1 MIKPGVCPICQKRR
15 PERYCPAK
23 GETICAVCCGT
34 EREVTLDCPA
44 DCSYLIAA
52 HRYEGEHQKPLAQ
65 SEVPFPAIEFSSKL
79 IYEHEPVMSRLGYA
93 ILRFAAERRELTDLH
108 ILTAVSALAETY
120 RTLSSGIYYE
130 NPPADSI
137 ANGLYVALANCAQD
151 SKKQESERPGATAL
165 KDVEIFY
172 LLVFLARMV
181 RVRTNGR
188 PRARIFL
195 GFLGTQFPS
204 AEEIAPEPSRI
215 ILP

>member
-1 MIKPGVCPICQKRR
+1 MTERGVCPICEKRR

-23 GETICAVCCGT
+23 GETICPICCGT

-52 HRYEGEHQKPLAQ
+52 HRYEAAHQKPLAQ
-65 SEVPFPAIEFSSKL
+65 TQVPFPAVEFPSRV
-79 IYEHEPVMSRLGYA
+79 IYEHEPVMSRFGYA
-93 ILRFAAERRELTDLH
+93 ILKFAAERRELTDQH

-130 NPPADSI
+130 KPPAESF
-137 ANGLYVALANCAQD
+137 ANALYLALANSAQEA
-151 SKKQESERPGATAL
+151 KKQESERPGFTAL

-181 RVRTNGR
+181 RLRTNGR
-188 PRARIFL
+188 HRARIFL
-195 GFLGTQFPS
+195 RFLATQFPA
-204 AEEIAPEPSRI
+204 AETMAPEASRI

>member
-1 MIKPGVCPICQKRR
+1 M
-15 PERYCPAK
+15 
-23 GETICAVCCGT
+23 
-34 EREVTLDCPA
+34 TLDCPA

-52 HRYEGEHQKPLAQ
+52 HRYEREHQKPLAQ
-65 SEVPFPAIEFSSKL
+65 NEVPFPTVEFPSKL
-79 IYEHEPVMSRLGYA
+79 IYERESVISRLGYT
-93 ILRFAAERRELTDLH
+93 ILKFAAEWRELTDLH

-130 NPPADSI
+130 KPPADSI
-137 ANGLYVALANCAQD
+137 ANGLYLALADSAQD
-151 SKKQESERPGATAL
+151 CKKQESGFTAL

-181 RVRTNGR
+181 RARTNGR

-195 GFLGTQFPS
+195 GFLRTQFPQS
-204 AEEIAPEPSRI
+204 EAIAPEASRI